1 MTRPEQATEEASKA
15 VSPAVR
21 RWGIVILTAT
31 GLILA
36 GLISFAVFRPIVVLP
51 RMGLAPGYS
60 LVDQSG
66 ERLTSEDLRGSI
78 AVYTFGYTRCE
89 GPCEAAD
96 SVMRVLQDRLPE
108 LETDGIPVRL
118 VTLSFDPDRDDP
130 DALAAAAAAHGADPA
145 VWSWATGEAAML
157 KNVIGGGFEVYYE
170 ALDDGTFRHD
180 MAFVLVDG
188 LGIVRSSY
196 RVGVPDVDRVLGD
209 IRLILQ
215 EARAATGLSRLAY
228 EAAHLLAC
236 YPR

>member
-1 MTRPEQATEEASKA
+1 
-15 VSPAVR
+15 
-21 RWGIVILTAT
+21 
-31 GLILA
+31 
-36 GLISFAVFRPIVVLP
+36 
-51 RMGLAPGYS
+51 
-60 LVDQSG
+60 
-66 ERLTSEDLRGSI
+66 
-78 AVYTFGYTRCE
+78 
-89 GPCEAAD
+89 
-96 SVMRVLQDRLPE
+96 
-108 LETDGIPVRL
+108 
-118 VTLSFDPDRDDP
+118 
-130 DALAAAAAAHGADPA
+130 
-145 VWSWATGEAAML
+145 ML

-180 MAFVLVDG
+180 LAFVLVDG

>member
-1 MTRPEQATEEASKA
+1 
-15 VSPAVR
+15 
-21 RWGIVILTAT
+21 
-31 GLILA
+31 
-36 GLISFAVFRPIVVLP
+36 
-51 RMGLAPGYS
+51 MGLAPGYS

-66 ERLTSEDLRGSI
+66 EAFRRARTPGNI
-78 AVYTFGYTRCE
+78 AIYTFGYTRSE

-108 LETDGIPVRL
+108 LETDGIRVR
-118 VTLSFDPDRDDP
+118 VTLWFDPDRDDP

-145 VWSWATGEAAML
+145 VWSWATGDAAML
-157 KNVIGGGFEVYYE
+157 KNVIGGGFEVYFE

-180 MAFVLVDG
+180 LAFVLVDG
-188 LGIVRSSY
+188 LGIVRTATAWACRTS
-196 RVGVPDVDRVLGD
+196 DRVLGD